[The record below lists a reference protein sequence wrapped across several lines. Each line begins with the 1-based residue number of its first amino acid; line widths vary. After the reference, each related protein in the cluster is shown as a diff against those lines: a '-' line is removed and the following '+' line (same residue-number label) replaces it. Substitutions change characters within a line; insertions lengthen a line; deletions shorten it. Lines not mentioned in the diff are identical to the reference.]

1 MKKEVS
7 IYNLIWKYVLLTNV
21 RAVWI
26 FTVVYLIVN
35 AFIWFIKN
43 AEMVAEFVSNHWWL
57 VTFIVIYI
65 ICIMWNM
72 IDFYDELEERKHKW

>member
-1 MKKEVS
+1 MKKEID
-7 IYNLIWKYVLLTNV
+7 IYRLIWKYVLLTNI

-26 FTVVYLIVN
+26 FAVVYLIVN
-35 AFIWFIKN
+35 GFKWFIEN
-43 AEMVAEFVSNHWWL
+43 AEMVANFMANHWWL

-72 IDFYDELEERKHKW
+72 IDFYAELEERKHK

>member
-1 MKKEVS
+1 MRKEVS

-26 FTVVYLIVN
+26 FAVVYLIVN
-35 AFIWFIKN
+35 GFKWFIEN
-43 AEMVAEFVSNHWWL
+43 AEMVAKFVANHWWL

-72 IDFYDELEERKHKW
+72 IDFYTELEERKHK